1 MTITFGRKGNTYGL
15 CILIFILLFQT
26 AMQNQIPFLSYLD
39 EIVAMIGMILGIGY
53 LKHLSVPT
61 KKIIMCISIFMMMGI
76 AGNLI
81 YKTQRLDA
89 TVFDAFINLKFFF
102 ALIFGY
108 SLSNNYDKKILEN
121 FIKFLV
127 IVFFIGTI
135 AYYAF
140 GIFPTFEVR
149 FGIRSLQLFFGHPSY
164 LAGECV
170 FLISMLCFVSDKR
183 NPSVYI
189 ILLLM
194 MLTLTLRTKAIAAG
208 LVFYFFYFV
217 FKGKIKKRYIVYAVL
232 LVALV
237 GYDRFSTFYGGSV
250 ESARNML
257 LINSFKVASD
267 LFPFGAGFA
276 TYGSYYSG
284 VFYSP
289 LYNQYGL
296 NTIWG
301 LTPDYPIFISDT
313 FWPMVMGQNGYIGAM
328 FYIFGICEILK
339 ICIKKLK
346 NTKLIFSALFP
357 MIYLLLISIAE
368 SSFVNPIAVPLAFC
382 MGLTLKDRKIMEM
395 KMSE

>member
-39 EIVAMIGMILGIGY
+39 EIVALIGMILGIGY

-76 AGNLI
+76 AGDLI
-81 YKTQRLDA
+81 YKTQRFDVAVL
-89 TVFDAFINLKFFF
+89 DAFINLKFFF
-102 ALIFGY
+102 AIIFGY
-108 SLSNNYDKKILEN
+108 SFSNNYNKHVLEN

-127 IVFFIGTI
+127 VVFLVGTI

-149 FGIRSLQLFFGHPSY
+149 FGIKSLQLFFGHPSY
-164 LAGECV
+164 LAGGCI
-170 FLISMLCFVSDKR
+170 FLISMLCFVCSKR
-183 NPSVYI
+183 NSSVYI
-189 ILLLM
+189 ILLLV
-194 MLTLTLRTKAIAAG
+194 MLVLTLRTKAIAAG

-217 FKGKIKKRYIVYAVL
+217 FKGKIKKRYIIYAVL
-232 LVALV
+232 LVVLV
-237 GYDRFSTFYGGSV
+237 GYDRFSSFYGGNV

-257 LINSFKVASD
+257 LVKSFEVANDS
-267 LFPFGAGFA
+267 FPFGAGFA

-289 LYNQYGL
+289 LYNRYGL

-301 LTPDYPIFISDT
+301 LTSNYPIFISDT
-313 FWPMVMGQNGYIGAM
+313 FWPMVIGQNGYIGTL
-328 FYIFGICEILK
+328 FYVFGMGEILK
-339 ICIKKLK
+339 ICIEKSK

-357 MIYLLLISIAE
+357 IIYLLLISIAE
-368 SSFVNPIAVPLAFC
+368 SSFVNPIAVPLALC
-382 MGLTLKDRKIMEM
+382 VGLTLKDIKMMEM
-395 KMSE
+395 KTVK